1 MPKFKSQDLIN
12 ELQEDVKR
20 IAEAA
25 QYFKQIEKSKM
36 VYCVEKNKWSIVQIL
51 EHLNAYGRY
60 YLPAIEKEIA
70 FRSKAVPTW
79 FNSGFLG
86 NYFTNTMK
94 PKNVF
99 EVTNKMTAMKSYTF
113 PNSLNVD
120 TVLKEFEEQ
129 QQKLMQLLEL
139 ARERDLNSIRIPI
152 TITKMVK
159 FKLGDVFRFLIAH
172 QQRHMIQARNTL
184 KAAGESTDKFPVI
197 LEATQ
202 R

>member
-12 ELQEDVKR
+12 ELQKDVTR

-25 QYFKQIEKSKM
+25 RYFKQVEKPKM

-86 NYFTNTMK
+86 NYFTNSMK
-94 PKNVF
+94 PKNIF
-99 EVTNKMTAMKSYTF
+99 EVTNKMKAMKSYSF

-152 TITKMVK
+152 TISKMVK
-159 FKLGDVFRFLIAH
+159 FKLGDVFRFLVAH

-184 KAAGESTDKFPVI
+184 KATGESTDKFPVI
-197 LEATQ
+197 LEAAP

>member
-25 QYFKQIEKSKM
+25 QYLKKIEKPKM
-36 VYCVEKNKWSIVQIL
+36 VYCVEKSKWSIVQIL

-86 NYFTNTMK
+86 NYFTNSMK

-99 EVTNKMTAMKSYTF
+99 EVSNKMKSMKSYSF

-184 KAAGESTDKFPVI
+184 KATGEPTDKFPVI

-202 R
+202 L